1 MLHSGKGLLPPP
13 VIGQRC
19 IIPTTDSKLLGTPV
33 GGYSSWQSPINDFKC
48 TYKWIGR
55 PLFWSL
61 KYGQLYGPPDDLT
74 CQHKRPNRLR
84 TTTNAACIRGTK
96 LASGDRTGYLRSW
109 TARPFRIS
117 YIRVHISELC
127 IFLREAQPV
136 CRSYGAQV
144 LNSGGG
150 YTRPGRL
157 PHY

>member
-1 MLHSGKGLLPPP
+1 MNFRIRGVAGVMAGLRNVVPKQNGGSSASSRGFIRR
-13 VIGQRC
+13 IGFF
-19 IIPTTDSKLLGTPV
+19 V
-33 GGYSSWQSPINDFKC
+33 GNATQVEIRAVVHTRWRTCQPG
-48 TYKWIGR
+48 
-55 PLFWSL
+55 
-61 KYGQLYGPPDDLT
+61 DLA